1 MSAVPTLIIGNKN
14 YSSWSLRPWLVMAHT
29 GIAFEEL
36 RIPLYGPGSREH
48 ILQFSPAGK
57 VPVLIDGDVVIW
69 DSLAICEYLAE
80 RHPQLWPQDVA
91 ARAHA
96 RSISAEMHSGF
107 TELRRAM
114 PMNCKAHLPSLGRT
128 AAVEYDIFRITA
140 IWQDCR
146 IRYAAGGEFLFGGFS
161 IADAMYAPVVLRLRS
176 YGVELPAESQRWA
189 NMMAA
194 LPAMHRWL
202 VAARAETEVL
212 QQFELSP

>member
-1 MSAVPTLIIGNKN
+1 MNTVPTLIIGNKN

-36 RIPLYGPGSREH
+36 RIPLYAPGSREH

-57 VPVLIDGDVVIW
+57 VPVLIDGDVVVW

-80 RHPQLWPQDVA
+80 QHPQLWPQDVV

-96 RSISAEMHSGF
+96 RSICAEMHSGF

-114 PMNCKAHLPSLGRT
+114 PMNCKASLPGLGRT
-128 AAVEYDIFRITA
+128 PAVEYDIFRITA

-146 IRYAAGGEFLFGGFS
+146 SRYAGGGEFLFGRFS

-176 YGVELPAESQRWA
+176 YGVGLPPESQRWA
-189 NMMAA
+189 EMIVA
-194 LPAMHRWL
+194 LPAMQQWI
-202 VAARAETEVL
+202 AAGRAETEVL
-212 QQFELSP
+212 PQFETHP